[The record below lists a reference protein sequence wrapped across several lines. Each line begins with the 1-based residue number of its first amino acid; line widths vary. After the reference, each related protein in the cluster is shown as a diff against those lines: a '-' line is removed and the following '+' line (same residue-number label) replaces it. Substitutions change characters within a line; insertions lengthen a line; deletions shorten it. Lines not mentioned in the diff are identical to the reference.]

1 MFIFDFASIF
11 RAHDSCVILGLIAFR
26 IWRTQRQTRDAK
38 MGANLSHVSVIVI
51 ESGASKTFSFFLARC
66 GLCPHAFVFT
76 NRCHLP
82 HRIGV
87 QRGRLCAQIQLVQH
101 LPGYGEYSPLTP
113 FPSLITADLFLRTD
127 FSHNRKHFCLKT
139 VINPVS
145 HRSLLPRALARP
157 SPSLTLSGHRRT

>member
-1 MFIFDFASIF
+1 MPS
-11 RAHDSCVILGLIAFR
+11 AFGGR
-26 IWRTQRQTRDAK
+26 NVRHAMQRWGPTSR
-38 MGANLSHVSVIVI
+38 MSPSSSLSLVRR
-51 ESGASKTFSFFLARC
+51 KRFFLARC
-66 GLCPHAFVFT
+66 GLCPHAFMFA

-87 QRGRLCAQIQLVQH
+87 QRGRLRAQIQLVQH

-113 FPSLITADLFLRTD
+113 FPSLITAHLFLCTD

-145 HRSLLPRALARP
+145 HRSLLSRALARP